1 MESEQHPVTADGLT
15 LMRAFIAK
23 NSLRFADFVQVWN
36 EHKFYYVYW
45 SATSTHVPMALEN

>member
-1 MESEQHPVTADGLT
+1 MELEQHPVTADGLT

-45 SATSTHVPMALEN
+45 SVTHQHVHPQR